1 MNSLIRRVQFVWYQ
15 WSGTA
20 TRFPRV
26 KLCCAGGACRRCSR
40 LSWPAAVPISHR
52 QEGPGSWVI
61 CWDRR
66 AVPVPTCEGATGLCV
81 TTVPPTP
88 SRSPSKR
95 CWCGPV
101 RHCGCR
107 VLPMDRLRVP
117 SGGRGSSFEACGN
130 MGGQVRRRV
139 LPTGAVYVSRA
150 WLCSKERSTDRSPEM
165 ALKCVE
171 LMLFVNSTKHA
182 ATRGSKFTSMDASA
196 SGSCNHNPEGPE
208 HLESTLIH
216 PVRSGHKP

>member
-15 WSGTA
+15 WNGTA

-40 LSWPAAVPISHR
+40 LSWAAAVPISHR

-107 VLPMDRLRVP
+107 VSPMDRLRMPPCRRWFVLRAVRKH
-117 SGGRGSSFEACGN
+117 GLAGSTAC
-130 MGGQVRRRV
+130 VAHRRC
-139 LPTGAVYVSRA
+139 VYFAS
-150 WLCSKERSTDRSPEM
+150 M
-165 ALKCVE
+165 AL
-171 LMLFVNSTKHA
+171 F
-182 ATRGSKFTSMDASA
+182 
-196 SGSCNHNPEGPE
+196 
-208 HLESTLIH
+208 
-216 PVRSGHKP
+216 